1 MKKNILNW
9 MTIFMVAFVSVGFA
23 SCGGDD
29 NKEDDILSIVGTWRY
44 DFSSGYVLLTFNRD
58 GTYTHRE
65 FDHGQWE
72 DDKNG
77 KYVFVNNNLSFT
89 YYSKARG
96 KDVSE
101 TYEVISL
108 TTTQLL
114 IKDFLDSGVT
124 TFTRSHSNNNN
135 SDENDGSA
143 DIQKLVNE
151 NVTAD
156 VKYEYFTFSLELYT
170 YLTDPGKYFAGKSD
184 INYGVEWA
192 YTNRP
197 EMIYSYILDPG
208 NRFMNTTI
216 ISSNHYSVV
225 VPIFVWDEDSEKTTL
240 MNMYSFQYRAC
251 KQAQDRG
258 EKLTSDEK
266 DLMNSCEK
274 ELNKYI
280 NEVNAY
286 RGKIFVEIGNKRY
299 YVKSFSK

>member
-89 YYSKARG
+89 YYSKSRG

-156 VKYEYFTFSLELYT
+156 VKYEYFTFS
-170 YLTDPGKYFAGKSD
+170 
-184 INYGVEWA
+184 
-192 YTNRP
+192 
-197 EMIYSYILDPG
+197 LDPG